1 MVLFCKMKNARNNP
15 TKISENKL
23 PGVKKPKRKKQ
34 RGVGDKLTKSV
45 VQCSIGPKHP
55 VEVQLEIQMKSEIKT

>member
-1 MVLFCKMKNARNNP
+1 M
-15 TKISENKL
+15 SENKL
-23 PGVKKPKRKKQ
+23 PTGVKKAKRKKQ
-34 RGVGDKLTKSV
+34 RGGDKLTKRV